1 MTRRITAAFLGVLFV
16 FLAIVV
22 VPLGLIDTRR
32 IHADFRDATTTTAQ
46 ALAAVAEEHVD
57 DGRGGSLRIALS
69 RSMKPGDGVLVRD
82 RTGRAV
88 ARVGVSVAP
97 GDDREVVAVPIG
109 PAAHPAGALVF
120 SRDEEPAEARVRTL
134 WLLLSGA
141 AVLALGI
148 GAVVAWLL
156 GRWIATPLRSLI
168 RAAGSVGAGD
178 VAARADAADGPAQ
191 VRDVAAAFNEMA
203 DRVSGLLDAQA
214 SMTADV
220 SHQLRTPLAALRLR
234 LDLLVDEVPDDQR
247 PEVVGMISET
257 ARLSRLV
264 DGLLAVAQADAA
276 IAAPRSVDVGAV
288 CAERISSWE
297 PLAAE
302 RGIRLDLATGR
313 RCLARATPGHLEQ
326 ILDNALA
333 NALDALPAGGTVK
346 LEVAKTPADVHVR
359 IADDG
364 PGMSELLR
372 ERAFDRFVTDRRGDG
387 GTGLGLA
394 IVGRLI
400 AADHGSVEL
409 LDTDGGGL
417 TLLVRLPA
425 ASRR

>member
-1 MTRRITAAFLGVLFV
+1 MTRRITAAFLAVLFV

-22 VPLGLIDTRR
+22 VPLGVIDTGR
-32 IHADFRDATTTTAQ
+32 IRADFRDATRTTAQ

-57 DGRGGSLRIALS
+57 DRHRGSLRTALS
-69 RSMKPGDGVLVRD
+69 PSLRAGYGVLVRD
-82 RTGRAV
+82 HTGRAV
-88 ARVGVSVAP
+88 ASMGVSVAP
-97 GDDREVVAVPIG
+97 ADDRVVVGVPIG
-109 PAAHPAGALVF
+109 PAAHPSGRLVL
-120 SRDEEPAEARVRTL
+120 SRDEGPADARVRTL
-134 WLLLSGA
+134 WLILAGA
-141 AVLALGI
+141 AALAFGI
-148 GAVVAWLL
+148 GAVAARLL
-156 GRWIATPLRSLI
+156 GRWIAIPLRSLI
-168 RAAGSVGAGD
+168 EAAGSVGAGD
-178 VAARADAADGPAQ
+178 VAARADGAAGPPQ
-191 VRDVAAAFNEMA
+191 VRDVATAFNEMA
-203 DRVSGLLDAQA
+203 DRVSGLLDAHA

-234 LDLLVDEVPDDQR
+234 LDLLVDEVPDDLR
-247 PEVVGMISET
+247 PEVIGMISET

-264 DGLLAVAQADAA
+264 DGLLAVARADATT
-276 IAAPRSVDVGAV
+276 AAPQSVDVGAV
-288 CAERISSWE
+288 CAERMNSWE

-302 RGIRLDLATGR
+302 RGIRLDLQTGR

-346 LEVAKTPADVHVR
+346 LEVAKSSADVFVR

-364 PGMSELLR
+364 PGMSEQLR
-372 ERAFDRFVTDRRGDG
+372 ERAFDRFVTDRSGDG

-417 TLLVRLPA
+417 TLLVHLPA